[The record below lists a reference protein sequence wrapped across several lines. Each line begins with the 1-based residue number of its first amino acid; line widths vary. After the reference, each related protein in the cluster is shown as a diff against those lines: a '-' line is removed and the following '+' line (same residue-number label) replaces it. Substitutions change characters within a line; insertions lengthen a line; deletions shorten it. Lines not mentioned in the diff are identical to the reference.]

1 MNIFQELKEKK
12 DILTKDGKVDALGPY
27 GRQKLTGQEVA
38 QYFKK
43 NKVKDAK
50 IKKAVEVALDLGG
63 AMSVAQKEIKKFFG
77 NKILNSKEVKHALKY
92 ANESFEMN
100 QLVGILHEDI
110 NNLTEKSLI
119 PDLQKIVDTKGAA
132 KVGGVMVDMFTASM
146 ITQIYDKV
154 NDKNKQK
161 MDKSKI
167 EVLVNLA
174 QKMMQK
180 MEYDPS
186 DIVEGRAM
194 KPKQIARKYKK
205 EIEMLAK
212 KGQSPEMGRHKV
224 YMALYNLAWENGDI
238 NTDDPDQTDEV
249 IDEYLDDI
257 MGEFF
262 AHLESVKEG
271 FKSDAQRRAAFASG
285 YKAKGKKDKKE
296 EVLDE
301 NEEGLKNK
309 AEKSGMPLG
318 ILKQVY
324 NRGLAAYKTGHRPG
338 ATAPQWAMARVNSFV
353 TKSKGTW
360 GGADK
365 DLAAKVK
372 GKSESVELQL
382 QDELTETLSQVHNLM
397 EKPYDDKD
405 VKNVEK
411 LEKKLQNMLKEVDKT
426 MRGSG
431 LSAPAFSMV
440 RGGIVK
446 GLESI
451 KKFYKIAKNIPM
463 KEEVNLQEGTWAIP
477 DSYPKLVKLQDI
489 LKKKNIAKD
498 AKTVHKFTDM
508 IYDIFGDDSFFD
520 ELGSL
525 ETISKGGE
533 VDQYDGERHSED
545 YMKRSADYAKK
556 KGLKAGMDMN
566 ELLMRHLTKW
576 TGGDLKFKGNK
587 IVQMPRE
594 WYFRDNP
601 EHTPDNSPVKAKLES
616 ASPYVSIALDLELLE
631 GRGGFKG
638 FGNLPKG
645 KMKRP
650 RGGSIKAEEKNVMD
664 SYRAMWENAIVEKKE
679 MNPKIIQKIAK
690 LTDRNDHN
698 ESLLLLAK
706 ELRDKEAIK
715 LLGSI
720 KDMHKVYG
728 HMPQELIQI
737 RNQIFDNLMRQSK
750 NAHSN
755 HDDVYGA
762 L

>member
-194 KPKQIARKYKK
+194 KPKQIAKKYKR
-205 EIEMLAK
+205 EIEQLAK

-372 GKSESVELQL
+372 GKTNEDKEE
-382 QDELTETLSQVHNLM
+382 QDRDVSKNKGTQPKKYYKGLDKETKQKRDAHFKQGKTGPAPGD
-397 EKPYDDKD
+397 EDEDGKPIKTKKSTHTKKFAKMYG
-405 VKNVEK
+405 EK
-411 LEKKLQNMLKEVDKT
+411 LDKNSDAGDYIDDF
-426 MRGSG
+426 RKSD
-431 LSAPAFSMV
+431 AP
-440 RGGIVK
+440 
-446 GLESI
+446 
-451 KKFYKIAKNIPM
+451 
-463 KEEVNLQEGTWAIP
+463 Q
-477 DSYPKLVKLQDI
+477 
-489 LKKKNIAKD
+489 
-498 AKTVHKFTDM
+498 
-508 IYDIFGDDSFFD
+508 
-520 ELGSL
+520 
-525 ETISKGGE
+525 
-533 VDQYDGERHSED
+533 
-545 YMKRSADYAKK
+545 
-556 KGLKAGMDMN
+556 
-566 ELLMRHLTKW
+566 
-576 TGGDLKFKGNK
+576 FKGKSDKK
-587 IVQMPRE
+587 IRKM
-594 WYFRDNP
+594 
-601 EHTPDNSPVKAKLES
+601 A
-616 ASPYVSIALDLELLE
+616 IAAFLDKKD
-631 GRGGFKG
+631 GRK
-638 FGNLPKG
+638 
-645 KMKRP
+645 
-650 RGGSIKAEEKNVMD
+650 
-664 SYRAMWENAIVEKKE
+664 
-679 MNPKIIQKIAK
+679 
-690 LTDRNDHN
+690 
-698 ESLLLLAK
+698 
-706 ELRDKEAIK
+706 
-715 LLGSI
+715 
-720 KDMHKVYG
+720 
-728 HMPQELIQI
+728 
-737 RNQIFDNLMRQSK
+737 
-750 NAHSN
+750 
-755 HDDVYGA
+755 
-762 L
+762 

>member
-50 IKKAVEVALDLGG
+50 IRKAVEVALDLGG

-100 QLVGILHEDI
+100 QLVGMLHEHVL
-110 NNLTEKSLI
+110 NLTEKSLI

-194 KPKQIARKYKK
+194 KPKQIAKKYKR
-205 EIEMLAK
+205 EIEQLAK
-212 KGQSPEMGRHKV
+212 KGQSPEMGKHKV

-249 IDEYLDDI
+249 IDDYLDDI

-262 AHLESVKEG
+262 AHIKEG

-296 EVLDE
+296 EVELDE

-372 GKSESVELQL
+372 GKSESVQ
-382 QDELTETLSQVHNLM
+382 
-397 EKPYDDKD
+397 
-405 VKNVEK
+405 
-411 LEKKLQNMLKEVDKT
+411 
-426 MRGSG
+426 
-431 LSAPAFSMV
+431 
-440 RGGIVK
+440 
-446 GLESI
+446 
-451 KKFYKIAKNIPM
+451 
-463 KEEVNLQEGTWAIP
+463 EEVNLQEGTWAIP

-498 AKTVHKFTDM
+498 AKAVHKFTDM
-508 IYDIFGDDSFFD
+508 MYDIFGDDMFFD
-520 ELGSL
+520 ELSSL

-545 YMKRSADYAKK
+545 YMKRSAEYAKK

-679 MNPKIIQKIAK
+679 MNPKIIDKIAK

-706 ELRDKEAIK
+706 ELRDKEAVK

-728 HMPQELIQI
+728 HMPQELIGL
-737 RNQIFDNLMRQSK
+737 RNAIYDNLMRQSK
-750 NAHSN
+750 DKFDN
-755 HDDVYGA
+755 HKDIYGA